1 LRHSPVLLE
10 EVLEHLALKP
20 GAVVMDGTLGSG
32 GHSEA
37 MLGKIGSSGKLIG
50 FDQDPAAIVRC
61 RALFGQDPRVTLV
74 HENFRNVKKVFESLG
89 VAGFDGVLLDIGIS
103 SEQLA
108 DEKRGFSFQ
117 TEGELDMRMNPE
129 VGLTASE
136 LISQM
141 SEEQLA
147 DLFYYYGEERHSR
160 RFARVVV
167 EARREHCPI
176 ETVEN
181 FSKVLERAL
190 PAHLKFE
197 KGKRPSWA
205 RRNPFTKIF
214 QAVRIGV
221 NDELEA
227 LKEGMSGAFDCL
239 VPGGRLG
246 VISFHSLED
255 RIVKQQFR
263 KWDDEEHGKLI
274 FRKPIVAKR
283 SEILNNPRS
292 RSAKLRVI
300 EKIS

>member
-1 LRHSPVLLE
+1 
-10 EVLEHLALKP
+10 
-20 GAVVMDGTLGSG
+20 MDGTLGSG

-37 MLGKIGSSGKLIG
+37 MLERIGPTGKLVG
-50 FDQDPAAIVRC
+50 FDQDPAAIERC
-61 RALFGQDPRVTLV
+61 QALFGKDPRVTLV
-74 HENFRNVKKVFESLG
+74 HENFRNVKKVFPSLS
-89 VAGFDGVLLDIGIS
+89 VAGFDGVLLDIGLS

-117 TEGELDMRMNPE
+117 TEGALDMRMNPE
-129 VGLTASE
+129 VGQKASE
-136 LISQM
+136 LIGQM
-141 SEEQLA
+141 TETQLA
-147 DLFYYYGEERHSR
+147 DLFYYYGEEHHSR
-160 RFARVVV
+160 RFARVII
-167 EARREHCPI
+167 EARREHCPL
-176 ETVEN
+176 ETVED
-181 FSKVLERAL
+181 FSKILERAL
-190 PAHLKFE
+190 PEHLKFE

-227 LKEGMSGAFDCL
+227 LKEGMTGAFECL
-239 VPGGRLG
+239 AKGGRLG
-246 VISFHSLED
+246 IISFHSLED

-263 KWDDEEHGKLI
+263 KWDAEDAGKLI

>member
-1 LRHSPVLLE
+1 
-10 EVLEHLALKP
+10 
-20 GAVVMDGTLGSG
+20 MDGTLGSG

-37 MLGKIGSSGKLIG
+37 MLERIGPAGKLVG
-50 FDQDPAAIVRC
+50 FDQDPEAIARC

-74 HENFRNVKKVFESLG
+74 HENFRNVKKVFPSLG

-117 TEGELDMRMNPE
+117 TEGALDMRMNPE
-129 VGLTASE
+129 VGQKASE
-136 LISQM
+136 LIGQM
-141 SEEQLA
+141 TETQLA
-147 DLFYYYGEERHSR
+147 DLFYHYGEEHHSR
-160 RFARVVV
+160 RFARVIV
-167 EARREHCPI
+167 EARREHCPL
-176 ETVEN
+176 ETVED
-181 FSKVLERAL
+181 FSNILERAL
-190 PAHLKFE
+190 PEHLKFE

-227 LKEGMSGAFDCL
+227 LKEGMAGAFECL
-239 VPGGRLG
+239 AKGGRLG
-246 VISFHSLED
+246 IISFHSLED

-263 KWDDEEHGKLI
+263 KWDAEDAGKLI

>member
-1 LRHSPVLLE
+1 
-10 EVLEHLALKP
+10 
-20 GAVVMDGTLGSG
+20 MDGTLGSG

-37 MLGKIGSSGKLIG
+37 MLEKIGPSGKLVG
-50 FDQDPAAIVRC
+50 FDQDPEAIARC

-74 HENFRNVKKVFESLG
+74 HENFRNVKKVFPSLN
-89 VAGFDGVLLDIGIS
+89 VAGFDGALLDIGIS

-117 TEGELDMRMNPE
+117 TEGTLDMRMNPE
-129 VGLTASE
+129 VGQKASE
-136 LISQM
+136 LIGQM
-141 SEEQLA
+141 TETQLA

-167 EARREHCPI
+167 EARREHCPL
-176 ETVEN
+176 ETVED
-181 FSKVLERAL
+181 FSKILERAL
-190 PAHLKFE
+190 PEHLKFE

-214 QAVRIGV
+214 QSVRIGV

-227 LKEGMSGAFDCL
+227 LKEGMTGAFECL
-239 VPGGRLG
+239 VKGGRLG
-246 VISFHSLED
+246 IISFHSLED

-263 KWDDEEHGKLI
+263 KWDGEEAGKLI
-274 FRKPIVAKR
+274 FRKPIIAKR